1 MKHYLHYCESLGHF
15 SLATVT
21 VEDVQ
26 QYILKT
32 ASEMKLNS
40 LHNVFLYLRH
50 FHAYLKENGYA
61 APDCVELFSHKVQRE
76 NHVQGYVTDLSLNT
90 ENLRECALDFSVIP
104 LEGGVFRD

>member
-1 MKHYLHYCESLGHF
+1 MTLPPVFILSFAVDYTEF
-15 SLATVT
+15 SAV
-21 VEDVQ
+21 
-26 QYILKT
+26 
-32 ASEMKLNS
+32 SS